1 MVSSDTTYNLKQRM
15 PRFSRKGAGTCRF
28 PRRCGYIGY
37 IQPVP
42 VPRLQ
47 VSIKINYGF
56 ILTQYL
62 VSCQLKHTIY
72 IPFVSLIFLLRKIFL
87 IFFKIF
93 SSICPLPYLYLT
105 DQLFRLVF
113 RSLTTEE
120 HTPSCI
126 WVLVGGSLLTV
137 CHPSGLN
144 CTQCSQATRPGRAQ
158 ETVMEGMC
166 KLFMILLTD
175 ILLYFL
181 YCAAPFST
189 V

>member
-1 MVSSDTTYNLKQRM
+1 MVSSDTAYNLKQRM
-15 PRFSRKGAGTCRF
+15 PRSSRWEPEPAGWCVGADISGISSLSPFPVCRY
-28 PRRCGYIGY
+28 R
-37 IQPVP
+37 
-42 VPRLQ
+42 
-47 VSIKINYGF
+47 IKINYGF

-72 IPFVSLIFLLRKIFL
+72 ALFVFLIFLLRKIFL

-126 WVLVGGSLLTV
+126 WVLVGGSLPAV
-137 CHPSGLN
+137 WS
-144 CTQCSQATRPGRAQ
+144 AIRP
-158 ETVMEGMC
+158 
-166 KLFMILLTD
+166 D
-175 ILLYFL
+175 
-181 YCAAPFST
+181 
-189 V
+189 